1 MFYNFSTF
9 WLKGN
14 KNEKVTVKTTSEIL
28 AEIFEKQ
35 VLDKKRQF
43 YKIYVSPQN
52 QNSITN
58 AQGQT
63 LRIGKIF

>member
-63 LRIGKIF
+63 LQIGKIF

>member
-14 KNEKVTVKTTSEIL
+14 KNEKVTVKTMSEIL